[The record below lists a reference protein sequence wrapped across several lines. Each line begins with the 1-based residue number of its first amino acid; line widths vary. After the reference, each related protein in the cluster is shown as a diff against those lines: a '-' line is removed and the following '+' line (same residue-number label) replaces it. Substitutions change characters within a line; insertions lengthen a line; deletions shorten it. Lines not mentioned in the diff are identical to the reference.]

1 MNTSVKEI
9 NELPAVLTVEEMRH
23 FLGVSRPVA
32 YQLVQRRDFPAIR
45 IGRAIRVPR
54 EALLQWVEKQTQA
67 K

>member
-1 MNTSVKEI
+1 VNTSVKEI